1 MYISNVRRLPD
12 DRIVKINVYTQ
23 QPLAEVFFHMQM
35 SYSRYAN
42 KNHDVQKDEFFGDSR
57 MNILRLKSP
66 IEKLNFTDFTISHNS
81 IH

>member
-1 MYISNVRRLPD
+1 
-12 DRIVKINVYTQ
+12 
-23 QPLAEVFFHMQM
+23 MQM

-42 KNHDVQKDEFFGDSR
+42 KNHDDKKDEFFGDSR